1 MWPEYH
7 IFLIEM
13 LVFTRLNEIYHF
25 IEWPFH
31 WLIDDAM
38 FVCLLDELFLG
49 FFVTAILH
57 ETLVDLNLAITLV
70 LQANQLTNCAKLQV
84 YDNVYLQ
91 VNSESHCCCK

>member
-7 IFLIEM
+7 IFLIET
-13 LVFTRLNEIYHF
+13 LVFTKLNEIYHF
-25 IEWPFH
+25 IEWPFHWLIIEWPFH

-57 ETLVDLNLAITLV
+57 EALVDLNLAITLV
-70 LQANQLTNCAKLQV
+70 LQANQLTNCA
-84 YDNVYLQ
+84 N
-91 VNSESHCCCK
+91 

>member
-7 IFLIEM
+7 IFLIET
-13 LVFTRLNEIYHF
+13 LVFTKLNEIYHF

-38 FVCLLDELFLG
+38 FVCLLDELFPG

-57 ETLVDLNLAITLV
+57 GTLVDLNLAITLV
-70 LQANQLTNCAKLQV
+70 LQANQLTNC
-84 YDNVYLQ
+84 DDVYLQ
-91 VNSESHCCCK
+91 VNFESHCCFK